1 MWIASCTRFV
11 PGRLCVAT
19 NPFPGTQGS
28 IGSALGRA
36 TPNVYTDRALVI
48 ACASCEGRSTV
59 LGACG
64 AARCTRGLRGSR
76 WSTVPRASPP
86 TVCVVSLARPALL
99 CASCSFRSPCEAPCL
114 SHTLTPFAQRG
125 PPLAQSW
132 DAALVRAGADLE
144 PRRSQHTR
152 ASWPSAVWCGACSS
166 KKERQ
171 LERHS
176 SRSRAHRQ
184 RQKRRRRTRT
194 DTARTGTAHTHRHH
208 RTPRPPPPHRP
219 PRPRTLCPTVSWW
232 PSEI

>member
-1 MWIASCTRFV
+1 MCVSARQGVGVRLPHT
-11 PGRLCVAT
+11 GRQPPAPSPSLCVDRLLYALRARAPVRRYQPLPRLPRNT
-19 NPFPGTQGS
+19 GLHTR
-28 IGSALGRA
+28 SALGRA

-99 CASCSFRSPCEAPCL
+99 CASCSFRSMRAPCL

-132 DAALVRAGADLE
+132 DAALVRAGAVRWSHSAHSTHACVVAERDL
-144 PRRSQHTR
+144 
-152 ASWPSAVWCGACSS
+152 VWC
-166 KKERQ
+166 
-171 LERHS
+171 L
-176 SRSRAHRQ
+176 
-184 RQKRRRRTRT
+184 
-194 DTARTGTAHTHRHH
+194 
-208 RTPRPPPPHRP
+208 
-219 PRPRTLCPTVSWW
+219 
-232 PSEI
+232 